1 MKKSIFTG
9 SAVAMVTPMN
19 SDGSVNYNE
28 LDRIIDFHLNNNTD
42 AIGVCA
48 TTGESAVLDHVEHC
62 RVMEHTINRVNGKI
76 PVIAGTGSNDTRYA
90 IELSQEAEK
99 LGADAILSV
108 TPYYNKTSQ
117 NGLVRHFTAI
127 ADNINI
133 PIIIYNVPS
142 RTGCSINADTYK
154 KLSAH
159 PNIVATKEASGDV
172 GLSAKIIAD
181 CGDDLIVYSGDDAL
195 TVPIMS
201 LGGKGVISVF
211 ANILPAEMHKITEL
225 CLNDDYKEA
234 AKLHL
239 KYLDLMNVMFI
250 DVNPIP
256 VKHAMNFM
264 GFNCGSC
271 RLPLTDMDEQK
282 QGLLKEIL
290 KRYELLK

>member
-1 MKKSIFTG
+1 MKKTVFTG
-9 SAVAMVTPMN
+9 SAVALVTPMN
-19 SDGSVNYNE
+19 SDGSVNYTE
-28 LDRIIDFHLNNNTD
+28 LDRIIDFHLENSTD

-48 TTGESAVLDHVEHC
+48 TTGESAVLDHTEHC
-62 RVMEHTINRVNGKI
+62 KVMEHTINRISGKI

-90 IELSQEAEK
+90 IELSKEAER

-117 NGLVRHFTAI
+117 NGLVSHFTAI

-133 PIIIYNVPS
+133 PVILYNVPS
-142 RTGCSINADTYK
+142 RTGCSISADTYK
-154 KLSAH
+154 KLSKH

-181 CGDDLIVYSGDDAL
+181 CGDDLTVYSGDDAL

-201 LGGKGVISVF
+201 VGGKGVISVF
-211 ANILPAEMHKITEL
+211 ANILPAEMHKITSL

-239 KYLDLMNVMFI
+239 KYLDLMNAMFI

-256 VKHAMNFM
+256 VKQAMNLM

-271 RLPLTDMDEQK
+271 RLPLADMEAQK
-282 QGLLKEIL
+282 LNILIDTL
-290 KRYELLK
+290 KRYELIK